1 MFFFL
6 IKDKISKSKSTSLTF
21 VIKGVPGRFSLS
33 GGGGGGGGCYGGV
46 RGVLRV
52 FRECS
57 GPVPAFTDTPRFT
70 LSRAQSLLSRAVSR
84 VWPVNNEFKSD

>member
-33 GGGGGGGGCYGGV
+33 GGGG
-46 RGVLRV
+46 V
-52 FRECS
+52 FRGIPGCPEGVPGVFRACS
-57 GPVPAFTDTPRFT
+57 GFYRHPTFHAIT
-70 LSRAQSLLSRAVSR
+70 SSISLVS
-84 VWPVNNEFKSD
+84 SS

>member
-33 GGGGGGGGCYGGV
+33 GGGCSGV
-46 RGVLRV
+46 FRGVLRV

>member
-1 MFFFL
+1 MFLFFGGGGGRGGVV
-6 IKDKISKSKSTSLTF
+6 IFCLTF

-33 GGGGGGGGCYGGV
+33 GGCSGV
-46 RGVLRV
+46 FRGVLRV

-57 GPVPAFTDTPRFT
+57 GPVPVFTDTQRFT